1 MYYKKIDSLPEVGL
15 LVQVVPW
22 RMLPVEEAP
31 VAARILVEVLVAAHI
46 PVEVA
51 AEYFEHR

>member
-1 MYYKKIDSLPEVGL
+1 
-15 LVQVVPW
+15 
-22 RMLPVEEAP
+22 MLPVEEAP